1 MIILI
6 VDPGSAGITLK
17 NDWRLNSIFTFMHCG
32 NCKTVNKGV
41 FNLGMLQV
49 YVTKRFH
56 IILN

>member
-1 MIILI
+1 M
-6 VDPGSAGITLK
+6 DPGSAGITLK